1 MFHFQIRRL
10 LSAYADGELDQ
21 SKSEHIQLHVQQCKS
36 CTDNIENILFSKK
49 AVSFT
54 TNTPAPERI
63 WEKIENELFDSPHIE
78 KLKPF
83 SRFSDNYMF
92 RSHSLKYAS
101 AIAGITLLLI
111 SIGWWTIGY
120 IDTTDTPVMVQNSSE
135 IGFDYGGYLDAVISK
150 MSTVSFS
157 ESYDGIPVN
166 LEIAHTIANE
176 GNFHLC
182 LEPKVVPNYDLQKVL
197 VLTDG
202 DNHSLKL
209 DYENEGDLITIFQQP
224 ISLAHSL
231 GERDTQNVMIS
242 GVACQIVI
250 EGDIAAISWEAGNT
264 RFLAVGNS
272 GTIDFEEIVSA
283 SIKHNNL

>member
-1 MFHFQIRRL
+1 LRHLI
-10 LSAYADGELDQ
+10 
-21 SKSEHIQLHVQQCKS
+21 
-36 CTDNIENILFSKK
+36 
-49 AVSFT
+49 
-54 TNTPAPERI
+54 PAPERI
-63 WEKIENELFDSPHIE
+63 WQKIEKELFNTPDDR
-78 KLKPF
+78 KLK
-83 SRFSDNYMF
+83 SSSLLSINDMI
-92 RSHSLKYAS
+92 RSHSLRYA
-101 AIAGITLLLI
+101 ATIALLVI
-111 SIGWWTIGY
+111 SIVWLKIGY
-120 IDTTDTPVMVQNSSE
+120 IDTSDTSVMVQKSSE
-135 IGFDYGGYLDAVISK
+135 VGFDYGGYLDAVVSK

>member
-21 SKSEHIQLHVQQCKS
+21 SKSEHIELHVQQCKS
-36 CTDNIENILFSKK
+36 CTDNIENIIFSKK

-63 WEKIENELFDSPHIE
+63 WKKIENELFDSPHIE

-92 RSHSLKYAS
+92 QSHSLKYAS

-157 ESYDGIPVN
+157 ESYNGIPVN

-182 LEPKVVPNYDLQKVL
+182 L
-197 VLTDG
+197 
-202 DNHSLKL
+202 
-209 DYENEGDLITIFQQP
+209 
-224 ISLAHSL
+224 
-231 GERDTQNVMIS
+231 
-242 GVACQIVI
+242 
-250 EGDIAAISWEAGNT
+250 
-264 RFLAVGNS
+264 
-272 GTIDFEEIVSA
+272 
-283 SIKHNNL
+283 